1 MLASPLGKRN
11 WRRRFRQSP
20 PHEEGVMLASVDPRS
35 SGRCFR
41 WMDFRGPLFHS
52 GDNGRAADVECGF
65 EAVSVKSIAFMIL
78 GKARQRMRGF
88 KMKCFLEFDFYFT
101 VPNLSK

>member
-35 SGRCFR
+35 SG
-41 WMDFRGPLFHS
+41 L
-52 GDNGRAADVECGF
+52 AADVEYGF

-88 KMKCFLEFDFYFT
+88 EMKCFLEFDFYFT

>member
-20 PHEEGVMLASVDPRS
+20 RNEEGVMLASVDPRY

-88 KMKCFLEFDFYFT
+88 EMKCFLEFDFYFT

>member
-20 PHEEGVMLASVDPRS
+20 RNEEGVMLASVDLRS

-52 GDNGRAADVECGF
+52 WDNGRAADVDYGF

-78 GKARQRMRGF
+78 GKARQRMRGSE
-88 KMKCFLEFDFYFT
+88 MKYFLEFDFYFT

>member
-1 MLASPLGKRN
+1 MLASPIGKRN

-35 SGRCFR
+35 S
-41 WMDFRGPLFHS
+41 
-52 GDNGRAADVECGF
+52 GRAADVECGF

-88 KMKCFLEFDFYFT
+88 EMKCFLEFDFYFT